1 MVENSDLTFITNEGE
16 QNLKNRFSS
25 LIKDTKFFDCLV
37 GYFYT
42 SGFHNLY
49 KSLENT
55 EKIRILI
62 GISTNRQTYDLI
74 QDSKKE
80 IQETLKLSHKETKEV
95 YAEQLEKEYENSPDN
110 YNVEE
115 GTQKFLEWLKSG
127 RLEIRAYPDEK
138 IHAKVYIM
146 TFGEDDRDVGRV
158 ITGSSNFTESGLRQN
173 MEFNVELK
181 NRSDYEFAKNKFEEL
196 WKNSVDVSEK
206 YIETIKNKTWLN
218 DEITPYEL
226 YLKFLYEYLKEK
238 INIDQI
244 DLFEDYYKPD
254 NYMDLK
260 YQKDAV
266 TDAKSKLEE
275 FGGVFISDVV
285 GLGKTYIATMLAR
298 ELDGG
303 TLVIAPPVLLNKDNP
318 GSWWNA
324 FNEFGIRRAD
334 FISRGQLDKIIKRGT
349 DKFKNIIIDEAHGFR
364 NESTQMYEQLF
375 QICRGKRVILVSATP
390 LNNTP
395 MDILSQ
401 IKLFQNA
408 HKSTLPN
415 PKVRDLEKY
424 FKRLQSKLKDLDRQ
438 KDKEEY
444 LKIIKENA
452 QEIRENVLQYLMVR
466 RTRSSI
472 VEYYG
477 DDLKK
482 QKLKFP
488 EVEDPKP
495 IIYNFDENLEKIFN
509 QTLNHIINDIT
520 YARYKPLL
528 YTDEKS
534 LSNLEKGSQKNMVNF
549 MKGVLLK
556 RLESSFFAFKK
567 TVGRFIKSYEAFIK
581 SYEKGN
587 VYFSKKHTA
596 KILDFIESDDEEG
609 IEKLIEN
616 EKAEK
621 IPIKSF
627 NSDFIAHLKKD
638 LKILQN
644 IQDSW
649 KDINYDPK
657 LDKFKEILGN
667 DSLLKK
673 NKIVVFTESKE
684 TAQYLEENLNA
695 VLNKKLIAFSS
706 ESSESERSEIIENFD
721 ARKKDQGTIRLL
733 ITTDILSEGVNLH
746 RSNVVMNYDIP
757 WNPIRMMQR
766 VGRINRVDS
775 KHDRIYTYNFFPAGP
790 LNENIK
796 LKEAAEAKISAF
808 IEMLG
813 NDAKLLTD
821 EEVKSH
827 DLFMK
832 LNSKS
837 TIIGEEEKEED
848 IELKYLT
855 KLREIRDNDKK
866 LFERIKRLPK
876 KARTSK
882 AFEQPKDAVL
892 TFFRKGK
899 LRKIFLC
906 SGGLPEEIN
915 FAEAIKILDSNEKT
929 KKEFLK
935 PEFYEKLSKNK
946 IAFDEI
952 FEKEEENVEARGI
965 SNEINLL
972 KRIKAIYKAEE
983 LTEEDETYLLE
994 LKILLEDGA
1003 VPKATIK
1010 KILKEISKEINPIK
1024 ILAKIKKNVPED
1036 YFKKTFVSNSAD
1048 ITGPKE
1054 VILSEYLVGGNQEI

>member
-25 LIKDTKFFDCLV
+25 LIRDTKFFDCLV

-238 INIDQI
+238 IKIDQI
-244 DLFEDYYKPD
+244 DLFEDYYKPE

-375 QICRGKRVILVSATP
+375 QICRRKRVILVSATP

-438 KDKEEY
+438 RDKEEY

-477 DDLKK
+477 EDLKK

-495 IIYNFDENLEKIFN
+495 IIYNFDENLERIFN

-638 LKILQN
+638 LKILQD

-684 TAQYLEENLNA
+684 TAQYLEENLKG

-706 ESSESERSEIIENFD
+706 ESSEGERSEIIENFD
-721 ARKKDQGTIRLL
+721 ARKKDKGTIRLL

-775 KHDRIYTYNFFPAGP
+775 KHERIYTYNFFPAGP

-882 AFEQPKDAVL
+882 TFEQPKDAVL

-906 SGGLPEEIN
+906 NGGLPEEIN
-915 FAEAIKILDSNEKT
+915 FAEAIKILESNEGT
-929 KKEFLK
+929 KKESLK

-946 IAFDEI
+946 VAFDEI

-1036 YFKKTFVSNSAD
+1036 YFKKTFVSSSAD

-1054 VILSEYLVGGNQEI
+1054 VILSEYLVGGNQEL